1 MESTPEGPTPIE
13 FDGLRLD
20 LDGLGPIFFE
30 DKFKTRSTPAPF
42 DRGCLFSD
50 SPFLL
55 DDDDYFYDF
64 PAPSLFSPG
73 FVC

>member
-1 MESTPEGPTPIE
+1 VESTPEGPTPIE

-30 DKFKTRSTPAPF
+30 NKFTRPTPAPF
-42 DRGCLFSD
+42 EHGCLFSD
-50 SPFLL
+50 SLFLL
-55 DDDDYFYDF
+55 DDDDFYDF
-64 PAPSLFSPG
+64 PAPSFLAPG